1 MEADQ
6 LSAPKGGDVVVKSL
20 DMPQEMRD
28 DAIKA
33 AKEALQQ
40 QQPEREIAK
49 HIKTVGISLFVVV

>member
-1 MEADQ
+1 M
-6 LSAPKGGDVVVKSL
+6 VVKSL

-28 DAIKA
+28 DAIKV

-49 HIKTVGISLFVVV
+49 HIKTVEMNCFFVCCFMIH

>member
-1 MEADQ
+1 M
-6 LSAPKGGDVVVKSL
+6 VVKSL

-28 DAIKA
+28 DAIKV